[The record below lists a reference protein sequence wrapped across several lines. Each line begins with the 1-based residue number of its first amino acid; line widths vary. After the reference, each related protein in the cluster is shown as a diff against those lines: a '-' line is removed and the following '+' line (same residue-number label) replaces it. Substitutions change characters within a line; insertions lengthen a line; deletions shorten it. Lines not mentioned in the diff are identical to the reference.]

1 MLVKRV
7 YLDLPPKSFQFLEE
21 LATLQ
26 GTNLQGAMTN
36 AICETLLR
44 ERVEFSVFRSTV
56 RDYNGL
62 LPDGSI
68 RLRPCQETV

>member
-21 LATLQ
+21 LAVLQ

-44 ERVEFSVFRSTV
+44 ERVEFGVFRSTV
-56 RDYNGL
+56 RDYEGL

-68 RLRPCQETV
+68 RLRPCQEMI